1 MGRRCRLRLSGT
13 DVAADGTT
21 GDAAEF
27 IIGHGPE
34 KLPSQ
39 YLKSL
44 RQDGYVSLACILSA
58 EIVDGL
64 QIVGCVE
71 EYEGNK
77 PGKDHPIAMDAS
89 VLQATIEPVSLWLT
103 QQYMQHCDI
112 RLGHPPSVTSLPPDD
127 GKREVTG
134 WHTDY
139 PYLRGIG
146 DRIGAS
152 GNLVLGMQCN
162 TCVSDFKV
170 ENGATMFKLGSHVE
184 EARPYTEWGVTN
196 NTVMP
201 GHRKKHG
208 LPYSGEEA
216 TVIEAPA
223 GSMVLYD
230 ARTWHCAGLNQTN
243 RRRGAMIQAFVPGY
257 IMPFMDTSAA
267 FKAFLESD
275 VINDVNERQLLELEK
290 ADAVRDKRTAG
301 VSMRSRLMPTL
312 PGACAQGDPLK
323 SSTIDAIY
331 SGANDLPENNRH
343 AAKDNAHPDLSE
355 LAGGIAVITGGAS
368 GIGYSLAETAI
379 DHWLTSCHCRHRPRI
394 NHNGGAESSTTGEA
408 CWRRGIWCSG

>member
-1 MGRRCRLRLSGT
+1 MSKKDRNPRVLQIKPPEHRFNYLIAPNGDWLASADGSTMHLQGYVDDQAIWNIDDGGFCHVATGLKLEATLTEIGRRCQLRLSGT

-21 GDAAEF
+21 GDASEF
-27 IIGHGPE
+27 IIGQGPE

-39 YLKSL
+39 YLKSIQ
-44 RQDGYVSLACILSA
+44 QDGYVSLACILST
-58 EIVDGL
+58 EIVDRL
-64 QIVGCVE
+64 RMVGCVE

-77 PGKDHPIAMDAS
+77 PGKVHPIAMDAS
-89 VLQATIEPVSLWLT
+89 VSQATIEPVSLWLT

-139 PYLRGIG
+139 PYLRGIW

-152 GNLVLGMQCN
+152 GNLVLGVQCN

-184 EARPYTEWGVTN
+184 ETGSYTEWGVTN

-230 ARTWHCAGLNQTN
+230 ARTWHCAGLNQTY
-243 RRRGAMIQAFVPGY
+243 RRRGAMIQAFVPSY

-267 FKAFLESD
+267 YKAFLESD
-275 VINDVNERQLLELEK
+275 VINDLNERQLLEIEK
-290 ADAVRDKRTAG
+290 LMLFEINGPRGQHAITTDADLTR
-301 VSMRSRLMPTL
+301 RLRARETS
-312 PGACAQGDPLK
+312 QK
-323 SSTIDAIY
+323 
-331 SGANDLPENNRH
+331 
-343 AAKDNAHPDLSE
+343 LS
-355 LAGGIAVITGGAS
+355 
-368 GIGYSLAETAI
+368 Y
-379 DHWLTSCHCRHRPRI
+379 
-394 NHNGGAESSTTGEA
+394 
-408 CWRRGIWCSG
+408 